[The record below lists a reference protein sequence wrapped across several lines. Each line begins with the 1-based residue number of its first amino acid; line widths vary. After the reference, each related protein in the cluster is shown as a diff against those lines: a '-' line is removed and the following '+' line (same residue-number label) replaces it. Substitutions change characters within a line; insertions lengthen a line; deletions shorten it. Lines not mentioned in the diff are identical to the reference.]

1 MIFQYTTTTYY
12 YLHALPA
19 VCKCPSL
26 HYIVTLLCGTRSLMA
41 MESRAI
47 AGGLSADHQLP
58 GVPNAKE
65 VLLNKLIHNHN
76 IDPPEIVTQ

>member
-1 MIFQYTTTTYY
+1 MHLQATTVCGHIAYIYIIVPLPHGLQY
-12 YLHALPA
+12 
-19 VCKCPSL
+19 S
-26 HYIVTLLCGTRSLMA
+26 TRSLMA

-65 VLLNKLIHNHN
+65 VLLNKLIHNHS
-76 IDPPEIVTQ
+76 